1 MKTSIASKSAVH
13 PKTTPSEATQAP
25 LSVELVVS
33 GQDPQ
38 EFWAIVSAAPTRSWD
53 EVRAA
58 LPADYRDME
67 LKTRAQ
73 RPDCGVCRLGGIGE
87 VRDESQ

>member
-67 LKTRAQ
+67 LIDHMTFSTDTGETCDGWVIRA
-73 RPDCGVCRLGGIGE
+73 
-87 VRDESQ
+87 